1 MTAVGAV
8 VVGLLGNLYSRIF
21 KGYAYPA
28 MVPGV
33 LFLIP
38 VCHRSTIIPI
48 LFLTCPS
55 QSGISSV
62 DGESYTG
69 ENITL
74 RILQVSIGV
83 TVGLGL
89 SNYVVYNAA
98 TVLPERFGGRRSK
111 KEAVFAF

>member
-1 MTAVGAV
+1 
-8 VVGLLGNLYSRIF
+8 
-21 KGYAYPA
+21 
-28 MVPGV
+28 
-33 LFLIP
+33 
-38 VCHRSTIIPI
+38 
-48 LFLTCPS
+48 
-55 QSGISSV
+55 V

-98 TVLPERFGGRRSK
+98 AVLPKRFGGRKSK